1 MKELKDLFLV
11 DKDVT
16 FLNFGSF
23 GACPKPIFDKYQS
36 LQCELENQPVQFFVK
51 DGMVLLAEARKR
63 LGEYINCHAD
73 NVVYVLNPSYAIN
86 TIAKSFPMESGDE
99 ILATDIE
106 YGALDRTWD
115 YYCSRKGAKYV
126 QQHIPLPITSKGA
139 FIEAFWKGYTENTK
153 AIFISHITS
162 ATGLIL
168 PVEEICE
175 EAKKRGLIT
184 IVDGAHVPGHI
195 PLDLAELKAD
205 IYTGAC
211 HKWMMA
217 PKGSSFLYAT
227 QEQQHWIDPLLISWG
242 YKSDFPSHSQFL
254 DYHQTAGTRDYSA
267 FLTVPTCIE
276 FMQEHNWAAVA
287 KTNRRLVQSNVAR
300 FEELLSTQ
308 ALAPVTDEFFGQ
320 LCSLPIKNDNPA
332 VLHDM
337 LLEEYKIEVPVFNE
351 NGQTYIR
358 YSIQAFNSQKDL
370 DILANALED
379 LIKKGM
385 IQR

>member
-1 MKELKDLFLV
+1 MKALKDFLLV
-11 DKDVT
+11 DPNIT

-23 GACPKPIFDKYQS
+23 GACPKPVFDKYQS
-36 LQCELENQPVQFFVK
+36 LQRELENQPVQFFVK
-51 DGMVLLAEARKR
+51 DGMVLLTEARQR
-63 LGEYINCHAD
+63 LGEYINCDAD

-86 TIAKSFPMESGDE
+86 TIAKSFPMKPGDE
-99 ILATDIE
+99 ILTTDLE

-115 YYCSRKGAKYV
+115 YYCERKGAKYIK
-126 QQHIPLPITSKGA
+126 QNIPLPIESKEA
-139 FIEAFWKGYTENTK
+139 FIDEFWKGYNENTT

-195 PLDLAELKAD
+195 PLDLSQLKAD

-217 PKGSSFLYAT
+217 PKGSSFLYAVP
-227 QEQQHWIDPLLISWG
+227 EQQHWIDPLLISWG
-242 YKSDFPSHSQFL
+242 YNSDFPSHSQFL

-267 FLTVPTCIE
+267 FLTVPTCID
-276 FMQEHNWAAVA
+276 FMKEHNWVEVA
-287 KTNRRLVQSNVAR
+287 NTNRKMVQSNVSQ
-300 FEELLSTQ
+300 FVELLNTK

-320 LCSLPIKNDNPA
+320 LCSLPINNNNPA
-332 VLHDM
+332 ELHDI
-337 LLEEYKIEVPVFNE
+337 LLEKYKIEIPVFTE

-358 YSIQAFNSQKDL
+358 YSIQAFNTQNDL
-370 DILANALED
+370 DVLVDALDD

>member
-1 MKELKDLFLV
+1 MKALKDLFLV
-11 DKDVT
+11 DPHIT

-23 GACPKPIFDKYQS
+23 GACPKPVFDKYQS
-36 LQCELENQPVQFFVK
+36 LQRELENQPVQFFVK
-51 DGMVLLAEARKR
+51 DGMTLLAEARKR

-86 TIAKSFPMESGDE
+86 TIAKSFPLESGDE
-99 ILATDIE
+99 ILTTDLE

-115 YYCSRKGAKYV
+115 YYCKRKGAKYV
-126 QQHIPLPITSKGA
+126 KQHITLPVVSKEA
-139 FIEAFWKGYTENTK
+139 FIDAFWKGYTENTK

-162 ATGLIL
+162 ATGIIL

-195 PLDLAELKAD
+195 QLDLSQLKAD

-217 PKGSSFLYAT
+217 PKGSSFLYAVP
-227 QEQQHWIDPLLISWG
+227 EQQHWIDPLLISWG
-242 YKSDFPSHSQFL
+242 YNSDFPSHSQYL
-254 DYHQTAGTRDYSA
+254 DYNQTAGTRDYSA
-267 FLTVPTCIE
+267 FLTVPTCID
-276 FMQEHNWAAVA
+276 FMEEYNWREVS
-287 KTNRRLVQSNVAR
+287 KVNRELVQSNVSK
-300 FEELLSTQ
+300 FEKLLNTK

-332 VLHDM
+332 ELHDI
-337 LLEEYKIEVPVFNE
+337 LLEKYKIEIPVFIE

-358 YSIQAFNSQKDL
+358 YSIQAFNRQEDL
-370 DILANALED
+370 YVLADALDD

-385 IQR
+385 IQL

>member
-1 MKELKDLFLV
+1 MKALKDLFLV
-11 DKDVT
+11 DPNIT

-23 GACPKPIFDKYQS
+23 GACPKPVFDKYQS
-36 LQCELENQPVQFFVK
+36 LQRELENQPVQFFVK
-51 DGMVLLAEARKR
+51 DGMVLLTEARKR

-99 ILATDIE
+99 ILTTDLE

-115 YYCSRKGAKYV
+115 YYCERKGAKYV
-126 QQHIPLPITSKGA
+126 KQHIPLPVESKEA
-139 FIEAFWKGYTENTK
+139 FINAFWKGYTENTK

-195 PLDLAELKAD
+195 PLDLSQLKAD

-217 PKGSSFLYAT
+217 PKGSSFLYAVP
-227 QEQQHWIDPLLISWG
+227 EQQHWINPLLISWG
-242 YKSDFPSHSQFL
+242 YNSDFPSHSQFL

-267 FLTVPTCIE
+267 FLTVPTCID
-276 FMQEHNWAAVA
+276 FMEEHNWRAVSS
-287 KTNRRLVQSNVAR
+287 TNRKLVQSNVSR
-300 FEELLSTQ
+300 FEELLNTK

-320 LCSLPIKNDNPA
+320 LCSLPINNDNPA
-332 VLHDM
+332 ELHDI
-337 LLEEYKIEVPVFNE
+337 LLEKYKIEIPVFTE

-358 YSIQAFNSQKDL
+358 YSIQAFNSQEDL
-370 DILANALED
+370 DVLADALND

-385 IQR
+385 ILR